1 MVTKP
6 KVLLAVDGSPQSMLS
21 VVYVSQMVDPKQIAV
36 ELFHVK
42 ADAPEAIFDLVG
54 EEGKT
59 LYAEEIGQWAAE
71 ASSNID
77 RFMEQAE
84 AVFLKAGFPA
94 EQVTSTIRPRQA
106 GIARDILEAS
116 KHGCAA
122 LAFGR
127 NGYGALGDYM
137 LGSVAAKLVEAAGYV
152 PLVIV
157 GGGSDNKRIMVAFDR
172 SRRLQQGLD
181 QVGKLI
187 DKELEEML
195 LCHIVRPLALP
206 SPAASYAIKAGY
218 DTHWLDDK
226 TQEII
231 PHMVETKKRL
241 SHFGFDPEKFRTAI
255 IKEKISRAKGLFDE
269 AEMGGFG
276 TIIIGRRG
284 LTLVEAF
291 SMGRVTRKVIHM
303 AIHQALWVV

>member
-59 LYAEEIGQWAAE
+59 IYAEEIGQWAAE

-77 RFMEQAE
+77 HFMEEAE
-84 AVFLKAGFPA
+84 AVFINAGFPA
-94 EQVTSTIRPRQA
+94 AHVTTTIKARQT
-106 GIARDILEAS
+106 GIARDILGES
-116 KHGCAA
+116 EQGYAA
-122 LAFGR
+122 LVFGR
-127 NGYGALGDYM
+127 TGYGALGDYM
-137 LGSVAAKLVEAAGYV
+137 VGSVAAKLVEAASYV

-157 GGGSDNKRIMVAFDR
+157 GGGIDNKKVMVAFDR
-172 SRRLQQGLD
+172 SKHVREGVN
-181 QVGKLI
+181 QVGRLMVKGM
-187 DKELEEML
+187 DEML

-206 SPAASYAIKAGY
+206 SPAASYRIQAGY
-218 DTHWLDDK
+218 DTHWLDAK

-231 PHMVETKKRL
+231 PHMVEFKKRL
-241 SHFGFDPEKFRTAI
+241 LRLGFDQEIFRTAI
-255 IKEKISRAKGLFDE
+255 VKEKISRAKGLFDE
-269 AEMGGFG
+269 VEMGGFG

-284 LTLVEAF
+284 LTSVEAF
-291 SMGRVTRKVIHM
+291 SMGRVTRKLIHLATRQ
-303 AIHQALWVV
+303 AIWLV